1 MSSHPKRCQTT
12 KFGRIVCGAVLF
24 AVIDKVIGDVI
35 DTFGLF
41 DGDAAVVEVTQPS
54 GWRPRLVFHFD
65 ERDFEILQKAWYSS
79 TLLVKSG
86 GLVVG
91 SIRPSGLFAAGA
103 NVDLPDSLPLALRVF
118 IGWIAMIRWDEAAA
132 V

>member
-1 MSSHPKRCQTT
+1 M
-12 KFGRIVCGAVLF
+12 LF